1 MFLKPELVD
10 AFEKLHM
17 TYELKIFRRWHQG
30 QPDGLF
36 LGLPNEKKKQNQE
49 GKTTKTVKLCSHNY
63 PSVKV
68 IQIPLPT
75 KREMV
80 YPNPKPQQSRN
91 GLGVIDVDGRYIVYL
106 LRKEEALALE
116 RIVLEFERSQCIT
129 SLGQMV
135 LEFTRKSNYLCRK

>member
-1 MFLKPELVD
+1 
-10 AFEKLHM
+10 
-17 TYELKIFRRWHQG
+17 
-30 QPDGLF
+30 
-36 LGLPNEKKKQNQE
+36 
-49 GKTTKTVKLCSHNY
+49 
-63 PSVKV
+63 
-68 IQIPLPT
+68 
-75 KREMV
+75 MV

-91 GLGVIDVDGRYIVYL
+91 GIGVIDVDGRYIVYL